1 MKSIGKYKCP
11 YQIQSIVTVDDKDG
25 NGMWYIF
32 FHSEGI
38 DYYLEHEI
46 DKRWLRQV
54 LKSKTQMSLF

>member
-11 YQIQSIVTVDDKDG
+11 HKIESIVTVDDKDG
-25 NGMWYIF
+25 KGKWFIF

-46 DKRWLRQV
+46 DKRWLMGI
-54 LKSKTQMSLF
+54 LKSKTQMLLF